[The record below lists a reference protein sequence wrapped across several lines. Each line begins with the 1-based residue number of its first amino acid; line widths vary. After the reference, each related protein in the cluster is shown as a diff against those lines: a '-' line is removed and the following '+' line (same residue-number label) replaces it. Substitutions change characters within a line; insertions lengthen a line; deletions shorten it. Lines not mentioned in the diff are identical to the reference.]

1 MRISRQP
8 FSRRDK
14 SLRNE
19 TVSRFKIE
27 CPYTLDPL
35 SKSRNS
41 PSHYASRFNTWR
53 PFELSGFRGCLRVLL
68 ESTESKRFSR
78 SQNKRKKNEK
88 KNVNVNEI
96 CSLVNYYI
104 IDIINR

>member
-53 PFELSGFRGCLRVLL
+53 PFELSGFRGSRTFGKSDSL
-68 ESTESKRFSR
+68 EVKTNGRR
-78 SQNKRKKNEK
+78 TKRKMSMSMRF
-88 KNVNVNEI
+88 VH
-96 CSLVNYYI
+96 
-104 IDIINR
+104 

>member
-1 MRISRQP
+1 MKISRQP

-53 PFELSGFRGCLRVLL
+53 PFELSGFRGCLLAYFWK
-68 ESTESKRFSR
+68 ERFSR